1 MMNSGAR
8 NMLTIRN
15 PWSAIGGVFGRAVVA
30 RAFLVGAML
39 SRFGAAAGAQDIVVA
54 GPQRATRAELTARV
68 ADLQGQQSSARGA
81 SLGRL
86 RREWSAIQQRLQTG
100 DFRVGDRFVVSVRM
114 DSVRTDTVLV
124 RDSLRVLVLNL
135 PEVSV
140 AGVLRS
146 ELETHINAHVARFVR
161 NASVRTS
168 VLTRVSVL
176 GAVLRPGFYYAAP
189 DRPVS
194 DLLMLAGGPLPDA
207 KTDQFEA
214 TRGATKLV
222 DSKAAKRIVK
232 DGSTLEEVD
241 IQSGDEVRFAQR
253 RKVNWG
259 LVVQLAFV
267 ASSLFFAALQF
278 IQWYYSRQDN

>member
-1 MMNSGAR
+1 MTNSVAR
-8 NMLTIRN
+8 TMLTTRT
-15 PWSAIGGVFGRAVVA
+15 PWNS
-30 RAFLVGAML
+30 LVGASGRAFARVLVVAAML
-39 SRFGAAAGAQDIVVA
+39 ATTGTRAHAQDIVAA
-54 GPQRATRAELTARV
+54 GPQRATRDELTTRV
-68 ADLQGQQSSARGA
+68 VELQSRQSSSRGSA
-81 SLGRL
+81 LGRV
-86 RREWSAIQQRLQTG
+86 RREMSAIEQRLQTG

-114 DSVRTDTVLV
+114 DSVRVDTVLV

-146 ELETHINAHVARFVR
+146 ELEAHINAHVARYVR
-161 NASVRTS
+161 NATVRTS

-207 KTDQFEA
+207 RIDQFEA
-214 TRGATKLV
+214 SRGATKLL
-222 DSKAAKRIVK
+222 DAKAAKRIVK

-241 IQSGDEVRFAQR
+241 IQSGDEVRFSQQR
-253 RKVNWG
+253 KINWG

-278 IQWYYSRQDN
+278 IQGYYSRQD

>member
-1 MMNSGAR
+1 MAR
-8 NMLTIRN
+8 VL
-15 PWSAIGGVFGRAVVA
+15 VVA
-30 RAFLVGAML
+30 AML
-39 SRFGAAAGAQDIVVA
+39 ATTGTRANAQDIVAA
-54 GPQRATRAELTARV
+54 GPQRATRDELTTRVAEL
-68 ADLQGQQSSARGA
+68 QSRQNASRGSA
-81 SLGRL
+81 LGRV
-86 RREWSAIQQRLQTG
+86 RREMSVIQQRLQTG

-114 DSVRTDTVLV
+114 DSVRIDTVLV

-146 ELETHINAHVARFVR
+146 ELEAHINTHVARYVR
-161 NASVRTS
+161 NATVRTS

-176 GAVLRPGFYYAAP
+176 GAVLRPGIYYAAP

-207 KTDQFEA
+207 KIDQFQA
-214 TRGATKLV
+214 SRGATRLL
-222 DSKAAKRIVK
+222 DAKAAKRIVK

-241 IQSGDEVRFAQR
+241 IQSGDEVRFSQQR
-253 RKVNWG
+253 KINWG

-278 IQWYYSRQDN
+278 IQWYYSRQD